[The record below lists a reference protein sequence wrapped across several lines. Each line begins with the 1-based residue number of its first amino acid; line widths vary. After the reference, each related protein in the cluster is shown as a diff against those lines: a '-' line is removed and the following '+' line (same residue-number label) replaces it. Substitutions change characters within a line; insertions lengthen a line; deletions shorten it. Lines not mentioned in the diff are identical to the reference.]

1 MVRFTTAWSDDDD
14 DAEVDEEA
22 AFGAGEDVNV
32 EDTVLEESVEALE
45 NEGEAV

>member
-14 DAEVDEEA
+14 VEVDDEA
-22 AFGAGEDVNV
+22 ALGAGEDVNV
-32 EDTVLEESVEALE
+32 DAVLEESVEALE